1 MRIRTLSYAVMALLC
16 ASVAEAQQRRITGTV
31 AAREGG
37 APLTSASISVIGTT
51 TGAYTGTDGKFS
63 VMAPATTVSLRV
75 RRIGFLARTV
85 VVPVSQSDVTVALER
100 DVLELEAQ
108 VVTGTTTAVASETV
122 GFLTSPT
129 R

>member
-1 MRIRTLSYAVMALLC
+1 MVRGIAGVIVGYVVMALLC

-85 VVPVSQSDVTVALER
+85 VVPVSQSDLGKEIAI
-100 DVLELEAQ
+100 Q
-108 VVTGTTTAVASETV
+108 VRTQAV
-122 GFLTSPT
+122 PT
-129 R
+129 RIVKTPFYTRAKA